1 MTNTTNTAFA
11 TYDTKQDYS
20 THTAHF
26 PKAKKYTYN
35 YTPTDISL
43 IEGYVDHT
51 AQFIADTLREPVNRI
66 RYRASK
72 LITDGAIT
80 NKYDVSETAKEIRRL
95 RAELKTVKAQLKA
108 TRPSLDKVA

>member
-1 MTNTTNTAFA
+1 MTNTTNTALVV
-11 TYDTKQDYS
+11 YDTKQDYS
-20 THTAHF
+20 KHTVHF
-26 PKAKKYTYN
+26 PKAKPFTYN

-72 LITDGAIT
+72 LIADGVIA
-80 NKYDVSETAKEIRRL
+80 NKYDVSETAKELRRL
-95 RAELKTVKAQLKA
+95 RTELKETRKQLKA
-108 TRPSLDKVA
+108 VA

>member
-1 MTNTTNTAFA
+1 MTNKTNTSLVV
-11 TYDTKQDYS
+11 YDTKQDYS
-20 THTAHF
+20 KHTVHF
-26 PKAKKYTYN
+26 PKAKPFTYN

-72 LITDGAIT
+72 LLADGVITH
-80 NKYDVSETAKEIRRL
+80 KYDVSETAKELRRL
-95 RAELKTVKAQLKA
+95 RTELKA
-108 TRPSLDKVA
+108 TRKQLKAVA

>member
-72 LITDGAIT
+72 LLADGVIT
-80 NKYDVSETAKEIRRL
+80 NKYDVSETAKELRRL
-95 RAELKTVKAQLKA
+95 RTELKA
-108 TRPSLDKVA
+108 TRKQLKAVA